1 MKDYIKITLYKYGG
15 VIMSE
20 KVLIVEDEVKKSEI
34 EFTLQF
40 AKRYQDLAL
49 RIGLMENTFGV
60 GADYFFDRDR
70 GRVKFYVW
78 DFGADEANAD
88 DAHARVGIDYNVFKY
103 IFVNITNKSIMKQV
117 EAIIRKSKFDDVKN
131 ALHQIE
137 VNFFS
142 YWDVTG
148 VGNEKQGHV
157 YRGISYSTSDIQ
169 RRYLSIV
176 ISDEFLERT
185 VEAILESAYTGN
197 VGDGKIFVSEIVE
210 AYRIR
215 TKENGHSGI
224 N

>member
-1 MKDYIKITLYKYGG
+1 
-15 VIMSE
+15 
-20 KVLIVEDEVKKSEI
+20 
-34 EFTLQF
+34 
-40 AKRYQDLAL
+40 
-49 RIGLMENTFGV
+49 
-60 GADYFFDRDR
+60 
-70 GRVKFYVW
+70 
-78 DFGADEANAD
+78 
-88 DAHARVGIDYNVFKY
+88 
-103 IFVNITNKSIMKQV
+103 MKQI
-117 EAIIRKSKFDDVKN
+117 EAIIRKSKFDDVKD

-169 RRYLSIV
+169 RRYLTIV
-176 ISDEFLERT
+176 VSDEFLERT
-185 VEAILESAYTGN
+185 VAAILESAYTGN
-197 VGDGKIFVSEIVE
+197 VGDGKVFVSEIIE